1 MQNIQKEFPLVEY
14 VAGDDIRSSAEK
26 HNIIR
31 ADLKEDEGMVYP
43 IKTKAGINKSIVLS
57 NCYIIAEEGV
67 GQIKKGEKCKVL
79 KYSSLK
85 VC

>member
-1 MQNIQKEFPLVEY
+1 M
-14 VAGDDIRSSAEK
+14 AGDYVRSSVEK

-31 ADLKEDEGMVYP
+31 ADLKENEGIVYP
-43 IKTKAGINKSIVLS
+43 IKTKAGINKSIILS

-85 VC
+85 IC

>member
-1 MQNIQKEFPLVEY
+1 
-14 VAGDDIRSSAEK
+14 
-26 HNIIR
+26 
-31 ADLKEDEGMVYP
+31 MVYP

-57 NCYIIAEEGV
+57 NCYIVAEEGV
-67 GQIKKGEKCKVL
+67 GQIRKGEKCKVM